1 MTKLEKKIIMLLADY
16 PEQEFYSQEIADKVK
31 GSKASA
37 SGLLK
42 VLSRQGVVFRKVK
55 GRMKFYQINS
65 KSLEF
70 KKLRINSA
78 IERINLLLPEL
89 KKLSQKIILFGSASR
104 GEQTSGSDLDLFILS
119 RDKSAIKAVLKNLSV
134 GWRLKPIIK
143 TPGEWSELEITE
155 PEFYQ
160 EIKNGI
166 ILYDND
172 KFKN

>member
-16 PEQEFYSQEIADKVK
+16 PEREFYSQEIADKVK

-42 VLSRQGVVFRKVK
+42 ILSRQGVVLKKIK
-55 GRMKFYQINS
+55 GRMKFYQIKATS
-65 KSLEF
+65 PEL

-78 IERINLLLPEL
+78 MEKLNPLLPRLE
-89 KKLSQKIILFGSASR
+89 KLSQKIILFGSASR
-104 GEQTSGSDLDLFILS
+104 GEQTSSSDIDLFILA
-119 RDKSAIKAVLKNLSV
+119 RDKDRIREALKKMSAGL
-134 GWRLKPIIK
+134 RLKAIIK
-143 TPGEWSELEITE
+143 TSNEWSEMEISE

-166 ILYDND
+166 ILYDYVPRI
-172 KFKN
+172 

>member
-16 PEQEFYSQEIADKVK
+16 PEREFYAQEIADKVK

-42 VLSRQGVVFRKVK
+42 VLSRQGIVFKKIK

-65 KSLEF
+65 KSLEL
-70 KKLRINSA
+70 KKLRINYSL
-78 IERINLLLPEL
+78 ERINLFLPRLE
-89 KKLSQKIILFGSASR
+89 KLSQKIILFGSASR
-104 GEQTSGSDLDLFILS
+104 GEQTSSSDIDLLILS
-119 RDKSAIKAVLKNLSV
+119 RDKNKIKEVLKKISA
-134 GWRLKPIIK
+134 GSRLKAIIK
-143 TPGEWSELEITE
+143 TPGEWSEMEITE

-166 ILYDND
+166 ILYDYVPRI
-172 KFKN
+172 